1 MKAWFSESGQRVEVF
16 IPSRRWFRP
25 LLRRCCQACTPRSWD
40 GFYHARLS
48 ALGFR
53 SATWVTE
60 EDTRFRGWLV
70 RRICCILAVG
80 SWKVLTDTPRDLLER
95 VCSNKRVQDV
105 AASQARSC
113 RRDSE
118 FQQQCKEKV
127 LGILARIQA
136 PLCLPVL
143 RLCCWALLRFL
154 SRLFLSVQLHRGQ
167 LETVLRAARTPGVP
181 LVFLSTH
188 KSQVDGLLLSF
199 LLFSQG
205 LGVPR
210 VTVGNLTCSPRLRA
224 LLGCLGA
231 VFLPTRVEQALSGQD
246 GELPAAVLT
255 SYVEEVLRSQQ
266 PLVIFLE
273 EPCAL
278 WHLSSPARA
287 WLAPLCRAVQDGAV
301 PDILLVPVGIAYDQT
316 PDRFC
321 MNGAHSAQ
329 PLGLG
334 ACLWAVCRALC
345 RCFGC
350 ARVDLAQPFSL
361 QEFVAQSL
369 ICRSTM
375 GKPLEELLPT
385 ILGVLQPDYSRAD
398 GPEHGMTTS
407 SEAEEEMMVTKLGLH
422 ALSDA
427 IACSAV
433 TAVGITAALLLH
445 KHRKCVRLS
454 QLMAD
459 FAWLLEETLLR
470 QHDVSFSGQLRDLVL
485 HSLALLRAHLTLYHL
500 APLGDVMV
508 VVKDSA
514 ETQQELSRHSAQ
526 LVPVFASEAVG
537 ACAIRALLLELLPFV
552 GEAPC
557 PSSITFSEDELH
569 RKILALLQLL
579 PPNLLG
585 LKPCQPLD
593 CQSQDVLD
601 KLTLCGLLEAEEEG
615 ERYLCDVSSWRCGR
629 TLHWTDLDFS
639 DSDSDD
645 SHRKRCFRIR
655 EPKDSP
661 GFLLFFCHLLSPVL
675 ATYVRA
681 VAFLEQHSWPQT
693 EAMCACALQQFLAEE
708 DGLGEW
714 GHVGGPPTPAGLWV
728 EQGWGAP
735 LRMSVFPECPTRTPR
750 SLVLST
756 LQSFKNIGVLKETQS
771 PLGPLLHL
779 VQPFSSSEGQGKLR
793 AFLEQFM
800 QL

>member
-1 MKAWFSESGQRVEVF
+1 MLKRGWRWEAESES
-16 IPSRRWFRP
+16 RP
-25 LLRRCCQACTPRSWD
+25 
-40 GFYHARLS
+40 
-48 ALGFR
+48 
-53 SATWVTE
+53 
-60 EDTRFRGWLV
+60 RFRGWLV

-118 FQQQCKEKV
+118 FQQRCKEKV

-167 LETVLRAARTPGVP
+167 LEMVLRAARTPGVP

-255 SYVEEVLRSQQ
+255 S
-266 PLVIFLE
+266 
-273 EPCAL
+273 
-278 WHLSSPARA
+278 
-287 WLAPLCRAVQDGAV
+287 
-301 PDILLVPVGIAYDQT
+301 
-316 PDRFC
+316 
-321 MNGAHSAQ
+321 HSAQ

-334 ACLWAVCRALC
+334 ACLWAACQALC

-398 GPEHGMTTS
+398 GPEHRMTTS

-470 QHDVSFSGQLRDLVL
+470 QHDVSFSGQLRALVL

-514 ETQQELSRHSAQ
+514 ETQWELSRHSAQ

-708 DGLGEW
+708 DGL
-714 GHVGGPPTPAGLWV
+714 
-728 EQGWGAP
+728 
-735 LRMSVFPECPTRTPR
+735 ECPMRTSR

-756 LQSFKNIGVLKETQS
+756 LQSFKNIGVSVGGGGSAPIPISSLAGDTPNPPGAEGDAEPFGVPSAPRAAIQ
-771 PLGPLLHL
+771 LQRGPGEAASL
-779 VQPFSSSEGQGKLR
+779 P
-793 AFLEQFM
+793 
-800 QL
+800 

>member
-1 MKAWFSESGQRVEVF
+1 MKAWFSDSGQRVEVF

-25 LLRRCCQACTPRSWD
+25 LMGRCCQACTPRSWD
-40 GFYHARLS
+40 GFYHTRLS
-48 ALGFR
+48 SLGFR

-60 EDTRFRGWLV
+60 EDTRYRGWLV
-70 RRICCILAVG
+70 RRICCVLAVG
-80 SWKVLTDTPRDLLER
+80 SWKVLTNTPGDLLER

-105 AASQARSC
+105 AASQACGC
-113 RRDSE
+113 RGDSK

-127 LGILARIQA
+127 LGILAGIQA
-136 PLCLPVL
+136 PLCLPML

-154 SRLFLSVQLHRGQ
+154 NCLFFSVQLHRGQ
-167 LETVLRAARTPGVP
+167 LDMVLRAVRRKPGVP

-188 KSQVDGLLLSF
+188 KSQLDGLLLSF

-231 VFLPTRVEQALSGQD
+231 VFLPTRVEQALSDQD
-246 GELPAAVLT
+246 GELPVAVLA
-255 SYVEEVLRSQQ
+255 SYVEEVLRSRQ
-266 PLVIFLE
+266 PLVVFLE
-273 EPCAL
+273 EPCAP
-278 WHLSSPARA
+278 WHLSGPARA
-287 WLAPLCRAVQDGAV
+287 WLAPLYRAVRDGAV
-301 PDILLVPVGIAYDQT
+301 PDILLVPVGIAYDRT

-321 MNGAHSAQ
+321 RDGAEPSAQ
-329 PLGLG
+329 PLGLR
-334 ACLWAVCRALC
+334 ACLWAACRALC

-361 QEFVAQSL
+361 QEFVAKSL
-369 ICRSTM
+369 ICQSSM

-385 ILGVLQPDYSRAD
+385 ILGMLSSQPDYSRAD
-398 GPEHGMTTS
+398 GPEHRMTTS

-433 TAVGITAALLLH
+433 TAVGITSALLLH

-470 QHDVSFSGQLRDLVL
+470 QHDVSFSGQLRALVL
-485 HSLALLRAHLTLYHL
+485 HSLAMLRAHLTLYHL
-500 APLGDVMV
+500 APLGDVLV

-514 ETQQELSRHSAQ
+514 ETQWELSCHSTQ
-526 LVPVFASEAVG
+526 IVPIFASEAVG

-569 RKILALLQLL
+569 HKILTLLQLL
-579 PPNLLG
+579 PPSLLG
-585 LKPCQPLD
+585 LKPCQALD
-593 CQSQDVLD
+593 CQSQDILD

-615 ERYLCDVSSWRCGR
+615 ERYLCDVSSRRCR
-629 TLHWTDLDFS
+629 TPHWTNLDFS
-639 DSDSDD
+639 DSDTDSDD
-645 SHRKRCFRIR
+645 NHCKRCFRIC

-681 VAFLEQHSWPQT
+681 VAFLEQHSWPQP
-693 EAMCACALQQFLAEE
+693 EAMCARALQQFLAEE
-708 DGLGEW
+708 NGLEHPMW
-714 GHVGGPPTPAGLWV
+714 
-728 EQGWGAP
+728 
-735 LRMSVFPECPTRTPR
+735 

-756 LQSFKNIGVLKETQS
+756 LQSFKNIGVLKERPS
-771 PLGPLLHL
+771 PSGPLLHL
-779 VQPFSSSEGQGKLR
+779 TQPFCSSEGRRKLR

>member
-1 MKAWFSESGQRVEVF
+1 MLKRGWRWEAVSKSRYSLDVGHIWGSPSLGWSIAAAGRGCVLSG
-16 IPSRRWFRP
+16 
-25 LLRRCCQACTPRSWD
+25 
-40 GFYHARLS
+40 LS
-48 ALGFR
+48 LAAVALGRLPGAWRASLASR
-53 SATWVTE
+53 SRQNVPST
-60 EDTRFRGWLV
+60 FPQLYRGWLV

-80 SWKVLTDTPRDLLER
+80 SWKVLTNTPGDLLER

-105 AASQARSC
+105 AASQACSC
-113 RRDSE
+113 RRDSK

-136 PLCLPVL
+136 PLCFPML

-167 LETVLRAARTPGVP
+167 LEMVLRAARTPSVP

-210 VTVGNLTCSPRLRA
+210 VMVGNLTCSPRLRA
-224 LLGCLGA
+224 LLSCLGA
-231 VFLPTRVEQALSGQD
+231 VFLPTRMEQALSDQD
-246 GELPAAVLT
+246 GELPAAVLA

-266 PLVIFLE
+266 PLVVFLE

-278 WHLSSPARA
+278 WHLSVPARA
-287 WLAPLCRAVQDGAV
+287 WLAPLYRAVRDGAV

-321 MNGAHSAQ
+321 RDGAHGAQ
-329 PLGLG
+329 PLSLG
-334 ACLWAVCRALC
+334 ACLWAACRALC

-369 ICRSTM
+369 TCWSST

-385 ILGVLQPDYSRAD
+385 ILGVPQPVYSRAD
-398 GPEHGMTTS
+398 GPEHRMITS
-407 SEAEEEMMVTKLGLH
+407 SEAEEETMVTKLGLH

-433 TAVGITAALLLH
+433 TAVGITSALLLH

-470 QHDVSFSGQLRDLVL
+470 QHDVSFSGQLRALVL
-485 HSLALLRAHLTLYHL
+485 HSLTLLRAHLTLYHL
-500 APLGDVMV
+500 APLGDIMV

-514 ETQQELSRHSAQ
+514 ETQWELSRHSAQ

-557 PSSITFSEDELH
+557 PSGITFSEDELYH
-569 RKILALLQLL
+569 KILALLQLL
-579 PPNLLG
+579 PPSLLG

-601 KLTLCGLLEAEEEG
+601 KLTLCGLLETEEEG
-615 ERYLCDVSSWRCGR
+615 EHCLCDVSSRRCSR
-629 TLHWTDLDFS
+629 TLPWTDLDFS

-645 SHRKRCFRIR
+645 NHRKRCFRIC

-681 VAFLEQHSWPQT
+681 VAFLEQNSWPQP

-708 DGLGEW
+708 DGL
-714 GHVGGPPTPAGLWV
+714 
-728 EQGWGAP
+728 
-735 LRMSVFPECPTRTPR
+735 ECPTW

-756 LQSFKNIGVLKETQS
+756 LQSFKNIGVLKEMPS

>member
-25 LLRRCCQACTPRSWD
+25 LMGRCCQACTPRSWD
-40 GFYHARLS
+40 GFYHAHLCS
-48 ALGFR
+48 LGFR
-53 SATWVTE
+53 SATRVTE
-60 EDTRFRGWLV
+60 EDTRYRGWLV

-80 SWKVLTDTPRDLLER
+80 SWKVLTNTPRDLLER

-105 AASQARSC
+105 AASQACSC
-113 RRDSE
+113 KRDSK

-154 SRLFLSVQLHRGQ
+154 SRLFLSVQLHQGQ
-167 LETVLRAARTPGVP
+167 LEMVLRAARTPGVP

-210 VTVGNLTCSPRLRA
+210 VTVGNLTCSPCLRA

-231 VFLPTRVEQALSGQD
+231 VFLPTRMEQALSDQD
-246 GELPAAVLT
+246 GELPAAVLA

-266 PLVIFLE
+266 PLVVFLE
-273 EPCAL
+273 EPCAP

-287 WLAPLCRAVQDGAV
+287 WLAPLYHAVRDGAV

-321 MNGAHSAQ
+321 RNGAHSAQ
-329 PLGLG
+329 ALGLG
-334 ACLWAVCRALC
+334 ACLWAACRALC

-361 QEFVAQSL
+361 QEFVSQSL
-369 ICRSTM
+369 ICRSSM

-385 ILGVLQPDYSRAD
+385 ILGVPQLDYSRVD
-398 GPEHGMTTS
+398 GPEHRTTTS

-427 IACSAV
+427 TACSAV
-433 TAVGITAALLLH
+433 TAVGITSALLLH

-459 FAWLLEETLLR
+459 FAWLLEEALLR
-470 QHDVSFSGQLRDLVL
+470 QHDVSFSGQLRALVL
-485 HSLALLRAHLTLYHL
+485 HSLALLSAHLTLYHL

-514 ETQQELSRHSAQ
+514 ETQWELSRHSAQ

-537 ACAIRALLLELLPFV
+537 ACAIRALLVELLPFV

-557 PSSITFSEDELH
+557 PSSIAFSEDELH
-569 RKILALLQLL
+569 HKILALLQLL
-579 PPNLLG
+579 PPSLLG

-601 KLTLCGLLEAEEEG
+601 KLTLCGLLKTEEEG
-615 ERYLCDVSSWRCGR
+615 EHYLCDVSSRRCSR
-629 TLHWTDLDFS
+629 TPHWTNLDFSES

-645 SHRKRCFRIR
+645 NHRKRCFRIC
-655 EPKDSP
+655 EPTDSP

-675 ATYVRA
+675 TTYVRA
-681 VAFLEQHSWPQT
+681 VTFLEQYSWPQP
-693 EAMCACALQQFLAEE
+693 EATCACALQQFLAE
-708 DGLGEW
+708 DGL
-714 GHVGGPPTPAGLWV
+714 
-728 EQGWGAP
+728 
-735 LRMSVFPECPTRTPR
+735 ECPMW

-756 LQSFKNIGVLKETQS
+756 LQSFKNIGVLKEMPS

-779 VQPFSSSEGQGKLR
+779 VQPFSSSEGWGKLR

>member
-1 MKAWFSESGQRVEVF
+1 MMKAWFSESGQRVEVF

-25 LLRRCCQACTPRSWD
+25 LMGRCCQACTPRSWD
-40 GFYHARLS
+40 GFYHAHLS
-48 ALGFR
+48 SLGFC

-60 EDTRFRGWLV
+60 EDTRYRGWLV

-80 SWKVLTDTPRDLLER
+80 SWKVLTNTPGDLLER

-105 AASQARSC
+105 AASQACSC
-113 RRDSE
+113 RRDSK

-136 PLCLPVL
+136 PLCFPML

-167 LETVLRAARTPGVP
+167 LEMVLRAARTPSVP

-210 VTVGNLTCSPRLRA
+210 VMVGNLTCSPRLRA
-224 LLGCLGA
+224 LLSCLGA
-231 VFLPTRVEQALSGQD
+231 VFLPTRMEQALSDQD
-246 GELPAAVLT
+246 GELPAAVLA
-255 SYVEEVLRSQQ
+255 S
-266 PLVIFLE
+266 
-273 EPCAL
+273 
-278 WHLSSPARA
+278 H
-287 WLAPLCRAVQDGAV
+287 G
-301 PDILLVPVGIAYDQT
+301 
-316 PDRFC
+316 
-321 MNGAHSAQ
+321 AQ
-329 PLGLG
+329 PLSLG
-334 ACLWAVCRALC
+334 ACLWAACRALC

-369 ICRSTM
+369 TCWSST

-385 ILGVLQPDYSRAD
+385 ILGVPQPVYSRAD
-398 GPEHGMTTS
+398 GPEHRMITS
-407 SEAEEEMMVTKLGLH
+407 SEAEEETMVTKLGLH

-433 TAVGITAALLLH
+433 TAVGITSALLLH

-470 QHDVSFSGQLRDLVL
+470 QHDVSFSGQLRALVL
-485 HSLALLRAHLTLYHL
+485 HSLTLLRAHLTLYHL
-500 APLGDVMV
+500 APLGDIMV

-514 ETQQELSRHSAQ
+514 ETQWELSRHSAQ

-557 PSSITFSEDELH
+557 PSGITFSEDELYH
-569 RKILALLQLL
+569 KILALLQLL
-579 PPNLLG
+579 PPSLLG

-601 KLTLCGLLEAEEEG
+601 KLTLCGLLETEEEG
-615 ERYLCDVSSWRCGR
+615 EHCLCDVSSRRCSR
-629 TLHWTDLDFS
+629 TLPWTDLDFS

-645 SHRKRCFRIR
+645 NHRKRCFRIC

-681 VAFLEQHSWPQT
+681 VAFLEQNSWPQP

-708 DGLGEW
+708 DGL
-714 GHVGGPPTPAGLWV
+714 
-728 EQGWGAP
+728 
-735 LRMSVFPECPTRTPR
+735 ECPTW

-756 LQSFKNIGVLKETQS
+756 LQSFKNIGVLKEMPS